1 MVIRASLGTRQCGV
15 SLIEMMVTIAIMMLL
30 ALAVAPFSASWGA
43 QAYMRQSQTLLM
55 QGMSQLKALALRN
68 PSASSAG
75 ASAVMISIPGKLCVA
90 SGVPAA
96 LNCTAAAW
104 TSNPPA
110 SIQVNGADS
119 QCVALDS
126 AGMPIAA
133 IVAGTVCGTALSFR
147 VSRGSETPLDG
158 TLN

>member
-1 MVIRASLGTRQCGV
+1 MVMCPGSRAAQRGV

-55 QGMSQLKALALRN
+55 QGMSQLKAIALRN

-96 LNCTAAAW
+96 LNCNSAAW
-104 TSNPPA
+104 TSDPPA
-110 SIQVNGADS
+110 SIQVNGANS

-126 AGMPIAA
+126 AGMPVAA
-133 IVAGTVCGTALSFR
+133 NVNGTVCGTTLSFR